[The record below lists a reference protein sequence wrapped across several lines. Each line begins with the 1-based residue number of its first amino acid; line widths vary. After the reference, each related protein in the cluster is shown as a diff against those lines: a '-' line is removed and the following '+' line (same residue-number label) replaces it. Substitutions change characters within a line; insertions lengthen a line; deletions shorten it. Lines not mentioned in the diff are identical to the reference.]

1 MLRPRVPLLAVIASI
16 ALAASARAA
25 PTPELP
31 PTLFGNESVT
41 STDGASGFL
50 LNPAAGGLHYP
61 GELLLALTDFEPSG
75 RLYRGAYAQGGVG
88 VAASI
93 PRDGTRAF
101 TLGMRGGD
109 DRLRMGLAI
118 TRLREDGGGGRAT
131 DYKMGAL
138 SRPAPWLSLGAVA
151 DHLFQPGFLGERLG
165 RVYTAGIGLRP
176 IALLREQA
184 YERGPDVTLTADL
197 MLAEATTPR
206 QARVRIG
213 AQVEVGPGILL
224 RGAVQD
230 HGGFQLGVGLLG
242 LKMGYH
248 AAAGWDRDHEHR
260 STTHAV
266 SIHRGEDRTI
276 LAAGQRRVASL
287 PLAGVL
293 GDEPLSG
300 FTLLGGAEGTR
311 PVGPIHRQLERAL
324 EDPLTRGVLLELR
337 GVGNMAQ
344 LEELRPRIARLRAA
358 GKPVVAYLEVGGGR
372 GDLYLAAA
380 CTRIVASEEA
390 FFAGLGLRAER
401 RYYRSLLADWG
412 IRIDR
417 TAYGP
422 YKSAWRGFSADS
434 TPPPDRETIERN
446 LDVTQ
451 ELFVSA
457 VAADRRME
465 RARLLTILDGRYW
478 PSRELV
484 RAGLIDS
491 VGYREDALR
500 MLGRL
505 ASLGA
510 KPRTIN
516 LGRVPKVER
525 AWTVPQPVAV
535 VYASGAI
542 APGRSGNDL
551 LMGATMGAETVTHQL
566 ERAFRAPGVRAVV
579 LRVESPGGSG
589 IASNLIDHAVQRLK
603 AETRKPVIVSMGSV
617 AGSGGYYISTHGDRI
632 YADRHTRTGS
642 IGVVSLKPS
651 LEGWYEK
658 HRVREDDFDRGRYMR
673 GLSTARDWDR
683 TMQASADS
691 ATYDYYRG
699 FVSKVAEGRRLAWAQ
714 VDSVARGRVWM
725 GEDAV
730 RHRLVDEIGGLEAAI
745 AEARRRAG
753 VPAGEKIRL
762 VEARRP
768 RAWFLPRMAT
778 AALASVWSRSVQMPE
793 AGAFYYLADG
803 EIGD

>member
-1 MLRPRVPLLAVIASI
+1 VHRPLLVTLAVL
-16 ALAASARAA
+16 ALATSARAA

-31 PTLFGNESVT
+31 LPLFGNESVT

-61 GELLLALTDFEPSG
+61 GELLLALTDFEPNG
-75 RLYRGAYAQGGVG
+75 RLYRAAYAHGGVG

-93 PRDGTRAF
+93 PRDGTRAWTF
-101 TLGMRGGD
+101 GMRGGD
-109 DRLRMGLAI
+109 DRLRMGLAF
-118 TRLREDGGGGRAT
+118 TRLREDGGDGRAT
-131 DYKMGAL
+131 DYKMGML
-138 SRPAPWLSLGAVA
+138 SRPVPWLSIGGLA
-151 DHLFQPGFLGERLG
+151 DHLFQPSYLGERLG
-165 RVYTAGIGLRP
+165 RVYTAGIGIRP
-176 IALLREQA
+176 IAWLREQA
-184 YERGPDVTLTADL
+184 YARGPDVTLTADV
-197 MLAEATTPR
+197 MLAEATTPK
-206 QARVRIG
+206 QARVRFG
-213 AQVEVGPGILL
+213 AQVEVGPGIIV

-230 HGGFQLGVGLLG
+230 HGGFQVGLGLLG
-242 LKMGYH
+242 TRMGYH
-248 AAAGWDRDHEHR
+248 AAGTWDQDQEHR
-260 STTHAV
+260 APTHAV
-266 SIHRGEDRTI
+266 SLHRGEDRTV
-276 LAAGQRRVASL
+276 LAAGMGRVASV

-293 GDEPLSG
+293 ADEPLSR

-311 PVGPIHRQLERAL
+311 AVGPIHRQLERAL

-337 GVGNMAQ
+337 GVANMAQ
-344 LEELRPRIARLRAA
+344 LEELRPRIARLRRA
-358 GKPVVAYLEVGGGR
+358 GKPVVAYLEDGGGR

-380 CTRIVASEEA
+380 CDRIVASEEA
-390 FFAGLGLRAER
+390 FFMALGLRAER

-412 IRIDR
+412 LRIDR
-417 TAYGP
+417 SAYGA
-422 YKSAWRGFSADS
+422 YKSAWRGYSADS
-434 TPPPDRETIERN
+434 TPAADRETIERN

-451 ELFVSA
+451 ELFVST
-457 VAADRRME
+457 VAADRRMD
-465 RARLLTILDGRYW
+465 RARLLTVIDGRRW
-478 PSRELV
+478 SSRDLV
-484 RAGLIDS
+484 EAGLIDS

-505 ASLGA
+505 ARLGDR
-510 KPRTIN
+510 PRTVN
-516 LGRVPKVER
+516 LARVPAVER

-551 LMGATMGAETVTHQL
+551 LMGATMGAQTVTHQL

-603 AETRKPVIVSMGSV
+603 RETRKPVIVSMGSV
-617 AGSGGYYISTHGDRI
+617 AGSGGYYISAHGDRI
-632 YADRHTRTGS
+632 FADRHTRTGS

-658 HRVREDDFDRGRYMR
+658 HRVHQDDFDRGPYMR

-699 FVSKVAEGRRLAWAQ
+699 FVSKVAEGRRLEWAQ

-730 RHRLVDEIGGLEAAI
+730 QHRLVDEIGGLEAAI

-753 VPAGEKIRL
+753 VPAGERIRL
-762 VEARRP
+762 VEQRRP
-768 RAWFLPRMAT
+768 RPWFLPRMAQS
-778 AALASVWSRSVQMPE
+778 ALASVWASSVRLPE
-793 AGAFYYLADG
+793 PGAYFYLADG
-803 EIGD
+803 EVGD